1 MNLQRSLLV
10 CIEDH
15 FEDVLAMDYLLC
27 EVVIVC
33 LLFEHHSVRWHCPC
47 SVSVWRVVVAIRY
60 EMPDVSRLWNVALP
74 FE

>member
-1 MNLQRSLLV
+1 MMNLQRSLLV
-10 CIEDH
+10 CIEDY
-15 FEDVLAMDYLLC
+15 FEDVLEMDGLC

-47 SVSVWRVVVAIRY
+47 SVGVWRVVVAIRD
-60 EMPDVSRLWNVALP
+60 EMPDVSRLWNVPLP

>member
-10 CIEDH
+10 CSEDH
-15 FEDVLAMDYLLC
+15 FEDVLAKVGLC

-33 LLFEHHSVRWHCPC
+33 LLFEHHSVRWHGPC
-47 SVSVWRVVVAIRY
+47 SVGVWRVVVAIRD
-60 EMPDVSRLWNVALP
+60 EVPDVSRLWNVALP